1 MIHIMGDLRETA
13 AEMQRREQ
21 ELRDKQERLGQAG
34 KLAALGELNKPL
46 NNIGLFMGDA
56 VDVIELGVTDRGP
69 IVRELQP

>member
-46 NNIGLFMGDA
+46 NNIGLFVGDA
-56 VDVIELGVTDRGP
+56 VDLIEPGETHKGP
-69 IVRELQP
+69 IVRPRR